1 MSLGKTIKRLRF
13 EKGWTQEDVSRKLGV
28 TSKAISFYELD
39 KRKPSSESLIK
50 IAEVF
55 GITLDELVKGDVKV
69 VRDQKTPRH
78 EHGLDQGT
86 AWDEAAQLD
95 QKTPRH
101 ENDLARD
108 MKKILIDIGVVTE
121 NTTIAAE
128 DYDEWLRF
136 IRHQAAAFRDFKNGN
151 S

>member
-1 MSLGKTIKRLRF
+1 MSLGKTIKRLRL

-69 VRDQKTPRH
+69 VQ
-78 EHGLDQGT
+78 
-86 AWDEAAQLD
+86 D

-108 MKKILIDIGVVTE
+108 MKKILIEIGVVTE

-136 IRHQAAAFRDFKNGN
+136 IRHQAAAFRDFKNGR